1 MIDAEPTPYAVVFS
15 GGGALGS
22 WEVGCYRAIV
32 ERQNGH
38 LPEIVTGASA
48 GALNAAAVCA
58 GLSTDDLEKLWS
70 NLKDDQVYEPQF
82 GWGTYLRF
90 AVSALRQRSIQKAAA
105 TKLRQDRS
113 ILKTAPLKKTLGN
126 IFTGNRATGFQLSKI
141 CFAISLTNL
150 TEKRREVFYRT
161 PDDHPPIDRPN
172 WVRIRSP
179 EMLIQALMGTT
190 ALPVLFPQFE
200 SWFDGGVLMNQPIS
214 PAILLGGQLIY
225 VLIPTPAALGETTD
239 LLQIASTALSVW
251 LAESLIMQVELI
263 KVRNDIRRS
272 TGDPLLKICIIR
284 PLRNLEEAFGVSLL
298 SFGVKI
304 PELIKQGYDDAKTR
318 LETFDQENP
327 TTWDS

>member
-1 MIDAEPTPYAVVFS
+1 
-15 GGGALGS
+15 
-22 WEVGCYRAIV
+22 
-32 ERQNGH
+32 
-38 LPEIVTGASA
+38 
-48 GALNAAAVCA
+48 
-58 GLSTDDLEKLWS
+58 
-70 NLKDDQVYEPQF
+70 
-82 GWGTYLRF
+82 
-90 AVSALRQRSIQKAAA
+90 
-105 TKLRQDRS
+105 
-113 ILKTAPLKKTLGN
+113 
-126 IFTGNRATGFQLSKI
+126 
-141 CFAISLTNL
+141 
-150 TEKRREVFYRT
+150 
-161 PDDHPPIDRPN
+161 
-172 WVRIRSP
+172 
-179 EMLIQALMGTT
+179 MLIQALMGTT